1 MLKAHVVRNLVAEL
15 GRHIDIGRKGALSH
29 EASEGEL
36 VADVVPAVAA
46 GLADVAVLAGIGG
59 DSVADLDRGHA
70 FADGAD
76 GAAELVAQQQG
87 RLCPG
92 EGMRSRRNE
101 DRAGDKLMQVGT
113 ADATVGNLDLH
124 PAWLGSGGKG
134 KVLDTDVVLAVPDG
148 TTHSFSHDDLAI
160 G

>member
-1 MLKAHVVRNLVAEL
+1 
-15 GRHIDIGRKGALSH
+15 
-29 EASEGEL
+29 
-36 VADVVPAVAA
+36 
-46 GLADVAVLAGIGG
+46 
-59 DSVADLDRGHA
+59 
-70 FADGAD
+70 
-76 GAAELVAQQQG
+76 
-87 RLCPG
+87 
-92 EGMRSRRNE
+92 MRSRRNE